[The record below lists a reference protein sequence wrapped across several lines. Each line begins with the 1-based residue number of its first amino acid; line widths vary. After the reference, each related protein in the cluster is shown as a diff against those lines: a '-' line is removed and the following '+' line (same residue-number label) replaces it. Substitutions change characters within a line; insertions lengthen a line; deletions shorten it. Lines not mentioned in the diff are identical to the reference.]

1 MKAAVLHQLGAKPS
15 YDDFPAP
22 AAEAG
27 ASVVR
32 VAAAGVH
39 HLVLARASGRFYTE
53 VPAVPHVVGTDG
65 VGFTDDGERVFFD
78 ETVGPHG
85 TWAELTLVTTDRL
98 MPVAPGI
105 DDVTAA
111 ALGNTG
117 LAAWTAL
124 TWRARLQ
131 PGETVL
137 VLGAAGALGRI
148 AYQAARALGAGAVV
162 AADLPGPALEELE
175 AGSGVVT
182 VPFAEDPDDFARRV
196 ADRAGPVDVII
207 DPLWGLPALGAI
219 KAARHGAR
227 LIQMG
232 QVAALSLD
240 LLATDLRARAM
251 DLRGYALFHCPFDDR
266 RSAYLDLTQSV
277 ADGTVKVD
285 VEAVPLRDV
294 KEAWERQA
302 RGARRK
308 LVLVPEAPARV

>member
-1 MKAAVLHQLGAKPS
+1 MLHQLGARPK

-22 AAEAG
+22 EPG
-27 ASVVR
+27 SGHSVIR
-32 VAAAGVH
+32 VTAAGVH
-39 HLVLARASGRFYTE
+39 HLVLARASGRFYTQ

-65 VGFTDDGERVFFD
+65 VGFTGDGERVFFD
-78 ETVGPHG
+78 EPVEPHG
-85 TWAELTLVTTDRL
+85 TWAELTVVPTDRL

-137 VLGAAGALGRI
+137 VLGATGALGRI
-148 AYQAARALGAGAVV
+148 AHQAARALGAGAVV
-162 AADLPGPALEELE
+162 AADLPGPALDELR
-175 AGSGVVT
+175 AGSGVIA
-182 VPFAEDPDDFARRV
+182 VPFTEDPDEFARQV
-196 ADRAGPVDVII
+196 ADRAGLVDVII

-219 KAARHGAR
+219 KAARPGAR

-232 QVAALSLD
+232 QLAALSLD
-240 LLATDLRARAM
+240 LLATDLRSRAM
-251 DLRGYALFHCPFDDR
+251 DLRGYALFHCPFDAR

-277 ADGTVKVD
+277 ADGTVQVD

-294 KEAWERQA
+294 KDAWERQV
-302 RGARRK
+302 RGTRRK
-308 LVLVPEAPARV
+308 LVLVPEASADV